1 MPLHRDIHWLGRQW
15 AVTGHGLQLINQK
28 QMGYYDIEVA
38 RLWEPG
44 VIEAMRSKAWINRAD
59 FDKAVEVARIRF
71 SQTAPAG
78 APQVRRAISRPSP
91 AAQPATRAPV
101 EPTAGPAIE
110 ELLARLKSRSSA
122 LTPSAK
128 PVETPPVAPPRA
140 ERLAPESATPSPPEP
155 GPIKPEPPK
164 PEPPKPESPETVP
177 AAPAASK
184 PSPPPVTPVSLS
196 AAPARSGRPKPTWAA
211 FARKVAVN
219 GRLVRPWRVR
229 LTRWHRNLPGLPRR
243 P

>member
-44 VIEAMRSKAWINRAD
+44 VIEAMQSKAWINRED

-71 SQTAPAG
+71 SQAPPAG
-78 APQVRRAISRPSP
+78 APQVTRTASPSP
-91 AAQPATRAPV
+91 AGPPATRAPV
-101 EPTAGPAIE
+101 EPPAGPAIE

-122 LTPSAK
+122 LMPPAK

-155 GPIKPEPPK
+155 
-164 PEPPKPESPETVP
+164 ESPEAVP

-196 AAPARSGRPKPTWAA
+196 ATPARSGRPKPTWAA

-219 GRLVRPWRVR
+219 GRLVGAWRVR
-229 LTRWHRNLPGLPRR
+229 LTRWHRDLPGLPPR